1 MKFTIVTV
9 AEAKSK
15 TPSWSGNFAKP
26 FVVFNNETNHPAHTF
41 DTKAEAEAFANHFN
55 AQS

>member
-15 TPSWSGNFAKP
+15 TPSWSGSFAKP